1 MNEVRPIRVAICD
14 DHRIV
19 ADGIRALLRHQQGYA
34 VVGEALNG
42 EDLMRLLRNTLVD
55 VVLMDL
61 NLGDENGID
70 LTARVLRQHPQLRVL
85 GLTMRNDLP
94 SMSEL
99 FAAGAQ
105 GYLLKNTSVEE
116 LCTAIRTVHEGGRYT
131 AAEITERL
139 LQHLK
144 RPDGTGIQL
153 NDRERAILQHL
164 SDGLTTKAI
173 AERIFLSEDT
183 VKWYRKNLLARFEQP
198 NVAALVKWAVREGL
212 VK

>member
-1 MNEVRPIRVAICD
+1 MSDPNPIRVAICD

-19 ADGIRALLRHQQGYA
+19 ADGIRALLRHQPGFA

-42 EDLMRLLRNTLVD
+42 DALMRLLSATPVD

-61 NLGDENGID
+61 NLGEENGID
-70 LTARVLRQHPQLRVL
+70 LTAQVLRTHPTLRVL
-85 GLTMRNDLP
+85 GLTMRNDVA
-94 SMSEL
+94 SVSEL
-99 FAAGAQ
+99 FAAGAH

-131 AAEITERL
+131 TGEITERL
-139 LQHLK
+139 LDRINK
-144 RPDGTGIQL
+144 PTDGIQL

-173 AERIFLSEDT
+173 ADRIFLSEDT

>member
-1 MNEVRPIRVAICD
+1 MNEAQPIRVAICD

-19 ADGIRALLRHQQGYA
+19 ADGIRALLRHQPGYA

-42 EDLMRLLRNTLVD
+42 EELMRLLQDTPVD

-61 NLGDENGID
+61 NLGEESGID
-70 LTARVLRQHPQLRVL
+70 LTVRMLRHHPQLRVL
-85 GLTMRNDLP
+85 GLTMRNDIT
-94 SMSEL
+94 SVGEL
-99 FAAGAQ
+99 FAAGGH

-116 LCTAIRTVHEGGRYT
+116 LCNAIRTVHEGGRYT
-131 AAEITERL
+131 TGEITERL
-139 LQHLK
+139 LD
-144 RPDGTGIQL
+144 RINNPTDGIQL